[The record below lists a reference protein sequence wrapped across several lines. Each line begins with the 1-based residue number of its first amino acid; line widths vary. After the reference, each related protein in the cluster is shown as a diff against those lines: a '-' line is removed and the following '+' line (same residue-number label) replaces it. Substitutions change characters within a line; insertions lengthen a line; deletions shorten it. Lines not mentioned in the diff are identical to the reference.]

1 MEFHQ
6 LQRIQRQSGAQI
18 DFTLI
23 PSRQEL
29 RQNRMLRTIE
39 KVASRKI
46 VPEGVDMVQK
56 LEESMELS
64 EVAYKLASML
74 LKNENETGPDT
85 IGLDAEELKEL
96 RAKVKA
102 NRKKKFPRKRS
113 GNGKGGKN
121 ENNNNGR
128 RRRDFS
134 KSKPRKRK

>member
-1 MEFHQ
+1 
-6 LQRIQRQSGAQI
+6 
-18 DFTLI
+18 
-23 PSRQEL
+23 
-29 RQNRMLRTIE
+29 MLRTIE